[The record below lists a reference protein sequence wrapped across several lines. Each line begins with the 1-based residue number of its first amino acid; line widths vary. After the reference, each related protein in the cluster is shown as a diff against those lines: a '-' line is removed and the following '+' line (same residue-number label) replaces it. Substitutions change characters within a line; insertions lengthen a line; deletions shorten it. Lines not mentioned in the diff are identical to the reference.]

1 MPHSTT
7 SAGLALPFGLK
18 CLTVFFVLLLLCT
31 TSRAGDSQPSV
42 RTEMTPTFWLVPHTH
57 WEGAVFK
64 TREEYL
70 EMGLPHILTAV
81 RLLKKHPD
89 YRFTLDQVAY
99 LKLKVSP

>member
-1 MPHSTT
+1 MTHSSK
-7 SAGLALPFGLK
+7 SAGPVLPFALNRMAI
-18 CLTVFFVLLLLCT
+18 FWVLLLLFSA
-31 TSRAGDSQPSV
+31 SRAADSQPPV
-42 RTEMTPTFWLVPHTH
+42 RTERAATFWLIPHTD